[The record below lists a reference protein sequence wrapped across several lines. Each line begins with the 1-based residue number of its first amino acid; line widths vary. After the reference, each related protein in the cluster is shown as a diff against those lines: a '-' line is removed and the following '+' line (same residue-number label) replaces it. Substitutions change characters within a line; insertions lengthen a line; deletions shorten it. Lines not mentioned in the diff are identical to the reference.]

1 MKILKI
7 LFLLTCVLFA
17 ACSSDDEVAPAQQP
31 NVIKAYLTKA
41 EFLAQMIPSGNGMS
55 RVSLID
61 DAMRRKVDSVL
72 CQCGFAP
79 DRLNFLQGTDEAEI
93 DRVFSASV
101 AGVER
106 ELTALN
112 LLGKMGVYGR
122 ELRQLQA
129 DSTLEL
135 CYQKVFGDEKYTMM
149 VGINPGFSD
158 QTNFGDEFT
167 EEFGEPDPFED
178 WNMVTMVDAEVRVI
192 PDGELNFGSE
202 VRVFTGD
209 PYAPNSR
216 VLASKII
223 DSEYTHIRFE
233 MPKNL
238 DLLYIVIKMTN
249 GYTMYRPAPVVDGK
263 CQVTFGGEEEE

>member
-61 DAMRRKVDSVL
+61 
-72 CQCGFAP
+72 
-79 DRLNFLQGTDEAEI
+79 EAEI

-122 ELRQLQA
+122 ELRQVQA

-167 EEFGEPDPFED
+167 EEFGEPDSFED

-263 CQVTFGGEEEE
+263 CQVSFGGEEEE